1 MKRALSCV
9 LALLAAPAMAAD
21 PAGYLEGSV
30 GIALRDPSGEKP
42 PFDQLD
48 LEYDTGTV
56 LRFAA
61 GQRYESGLMLRV
73 DYGYTTY
80 DKLAASGGPTVS
92 RDIEQHDARLGVFYA
107 TPRNVAAGYRF
118 GAGYAYTREDQDP
131 QGGDTQAGGFL
142 EAAAVLA
149 GERTTWDLAAALLK
163 LDGGGD
169 YDAEAAELRAGVAFH
184 RGRADVTLQARYAL
198 YDRAAPFDEDVLE
211 IRLGL
216 GTGWNWPESAF

>member
-1 MKRALSCV
+1 MRRPLYCA

-30 GIALRDPSGEKP
+30 GVALRDPSNEKP
-42 PFDQLD
+42 FNQLD

-73 DYGYTTY
+73 DYGYTAY
-80 DKLAASGGPTVS
+80 DELTASGSLTVS

-107 TPRNVAAGYRF
+107 TPRKVAAGYRF
-118 GAGYAYTREDQDP
+118 GAGYAWARENQDP
-131 QGGDTQAGGFL
+131 QGGDSQAGGFL

-149 GERTTWDLAAALLK
+149 GERVSWDLAVALMK
-163 LDGGGD
+163 LDGHD
-169 YDAEAAELRAGVAFH
+169 NYDAEAAELRAGAAFH
-184 RGRADVTLQARYAL
+184 RGRADVTVQLRYAI
-198 YDRAAPFDEDVLE
+198 YQREAPFDEDVLE
-211 IRLGL
+211 IRIGL